1 MSRLTLMVARSKSFI
16 TATPSYCSWSRSCET
31 KTQRAQTKYV
41 AGQATTRRANEAEKG
56 NATWY
61 SNCNV
66 SKWTPMNLAFTSNTP
81 TVSDGEI
88 SKMAFLNLRWEKS
101 RRRLFKAEERQ
112 TSNLGLFM
120 KLTVYVISCTTH
132 WLGCRSSM
140 EISTP
145 FSCRRAA
152 VYFWETC
159 LLFLALLS
167 PGFFDNLRRKTHK
180 CTIKAALSTDFK
192 AHYCI
197 LGCDMQTLK
206 TLKPM
211 LHGHHAADDASQVA
225 NVHLNGGKEQR
236 FMLYVT
242 TAISSHSQSSNS
254 QKTNKKTASWFK
266 FDRAAHATACVSV
279 MGGYEPQTSACA
291 NERSHWAEDENKPE
305 GCPSGQVHVQFL
317 FLCPPQVCRGKT
329 CGTIKRSFCHTN
341 SERRCRAGQEHL
353 WSPRKRLWSST
364 CLEPSEATMAH

>member
-1 MSRLTLMVARSKSFI
+1 
-16 TATPSYCSWSRSCET
+16 
-31 KTQRAQTKYV
+31 
-41 AGQATTRRANEAEKG
+41 
-56 NATWY
+56 
-61 SNCNV
+61 
-66 SKWTPMNLAFTSNTP
+66 
-81 TVSDGEI
+81 
-88 SKMAFLNLRWEKS
+88 
-101 RRRLFKAEERQ
+101 
-112 TSNLGLFM
+112 
-120 KLTVYVISCTTH
+120 
-132 WLGCRSSM
+132 
-140 EISTP
+140 
-145 FSCRRAA
+145 
-152 VYFWETC
+152 
-159 LLFLALLS
+159 
-167 PGFFDNLRRKTHK
+167 
-180 CTIKAALSTDFK
+180 
-192 AHYCI
+192 
-197 LGCDMQTLK
+197 
-206 TLKPM
+206 M

-364 CLEPSEATMAH
+364 CLEPSEATMVH